1 MRDEQWLEA
10 WPLDTLFFR
19 GGEPMEAG
27 ETHETGAPIFPPIPD
42 TIIGALRTAILSQ
55 KKIPLGRVRSIGADE
70 DLDPENLPFWGTP
83 KRSGFRVAGPLLR
96 VNEVALFPAPANW
109 FCTQG
114 EDEKRLFVKEA
125 RPEGGPYG
133 VKTERQKFLWLHKPE
148 EEMEPLNGLWVTTE
162 ALNNKNEFELEIV
175 EQLGDLAADKPQ
187 AVPSKLLFAH
197 EERVGIA
204 RELPS
209 RTVRRGHLY
218 STQHIRLA
226 EGVSLL
232 LRLDKRLCPSHLAP
246 EGIFQLGGEGR
257 MVRYRLLDV
266 PPPLPVGK
274 GRWLAIS
281 PVEQERLNSA
291 GLLSVPYAAGKPM
304 RIAGWDLRE
313 AFHKP
318 VKAYFPAGAVF
329 FSKKDPDLCELIPF

>member
-1 MRDEQWLEA
+1 PLEKVK
-10 WPLDTLFFR
+10 
-19 GGEPMEAG
+19 G
-27 ETHETGAPIFPPIPD
+27 
-42 TIIGALRTAILSQ
+42 
-55 KKIPLGRVRSIGADE
+55 IGADE
-70 DLDPENLPFWGTP
+70 DLDPENLPLWGTP

-96 VNEVALFPAPANW
+96 ANEVVLFPAPANW

-114 EDEKRLFVKEA
+114 EDEKRLYVKEA
-125 RPEGGPYG
+125 RPEDGPYG
-133 VKTERQKFLWLHKPE
+133 VKVERQRCLWIYKPG
-148 EEMEPLNGLWVTTE
+148 EEMKPLNGLWVTSE
-162 ALNNKNEFELEIV
+162 ALNNENEFELEIV
-175 EQLGDLAADKPQ
+175 EQLGDLTADKPQ
-187 AVPSKLLFAH
+187 AVPSKLLFAQ

-209 RTVRRGHLY
+209 RTARRGHLY
-218 STQHIRLA
+218 STRHIRLA
-226 EGVSLL
+226 EGISLL
-232 LRLDKRLCPSHLAP
+232 LRLDKLLCPSHLAP

-257 MVRYRLLDV
+257 MVRYCLFNV

-281 PVEQERLNSA
+281 PVEQERLERA